1 MSAPVVGRFAP
12 TPSGRLHLG
21 NLLCALIAYLSARS
35 QGGRFLLR
43 IEDLDTPRCPKRLC
57 DAAVSDL
64 AWLGVAWDEPPL
76 VQSERTDVYRRYFDA
91 LDEKGLLYPCFCS
104 RAQLHAA
111 DAPNR
116 GDDMPVYAGTCA
128 HLSPETVAEKLK
140 TRRPAYRLRVPNE
153 TIAVCDRHYGLYQ
166 ENLARDCGDFILRR
180 SDGLFGYQ
188 LAVVVDDALSG
199 VNEIVRG
206 HDILSSTPR
215 QRYLQRLL
223 GFETPAYAHIPLLED
238 AQGRRLAKR
247 DGDTD
252 LSALSKRFTRED
264 ILGMLAYSAG
274 ILPENRPATM
284 EALIGAIYL
293 DGGIEEAGRFIRDH
307 LLKDVE
313 DKSLFYDAKT
323 ILQEMVQSEG
333 NGQLHYKLV
342 RETGPDHNKEFT
354 VETHIGDKAYAV
366 GVGKT
371 KKGAEQVA
379 AYQTILLLK
388 KQQKQ

>member
-1 MSAPVVGRFAP
+1 MIGRFAP

-21 NLLCALIAYLSARS
+21 NLLCAMLAYLSARS
-35 QGGRFLLR
+35 QGGQFLLR
-43 IEDLDTPRCPKRLC
+43 IEDVDIPRCPRALAQQAIDDLRC
-57 DAAVSDL
+57 LGFRWDA
-64 AWLGVAWDEPPL
+64 PPL
-76 VQSERTDVYRRYFDA
+76 YQSARSGVYQDVLNRLRR
-91 LDEKGLLYPCFCS
+91 EGHVYPCFCT

-140 TRRPAYRLRVPNE
+140 TRRPAYRLRVPDE

-284 EALIGAIYL
+284 EALIGAF
-293 DGGIEEAGRFIRDH
+293 DW
-307 LLKDVE
+307 KNVKTE
-313 DKSLFYDAKT
+313 DMRLPPSF
-323 ILQEMVQSEG
+323 Q
-333 NGQLHYKLV
+333 
-342 RETGPDHNKEFT
+342 F
-354 VETHIGDKAYAV
+354 
-366 GVGKT
+366 
-371 KKGAEQVA
+371 A
-379 AYQTILLLK
+379 ARST
-388 KQQKQ
+388 

>member
-1 MSAPVVGRFAP
+1 M
-12 TPSGRLHLG
+12 T
-21 NLLCALIAYLSARS
+21 
-35 QGGRFLLR
+35 GGR
-43 IEDLDTPRCPKRLC
+43 
-57 DAAVSDL
+57 
-64 AWLGVAWDEPPL
+64 
-76 VQSERTDVYRRYFDA
+76 ERD
-91 LDEKGLLYPCFCS
+91 S
-104 RAQLHAA
+104 
-111 DAPNR
+111 
-116 GDDMPVYAGTCA
+116 
-128 HLSPETVAEKLK
+128 
-140 TRRPAYRLRVPNE
+140 
-153 TIAVCDRHYGLYQ
+153 
-166 ENLARDCGDFILRR
+166 
-180 SDGLFGYQ
+180 
-188 LAVVVDDALSG
+188 
-199 VNEIVRG
+199 
-206 HDILSSTPR
+206 ILS
-215 QRYLQRLL
+215 
-223 GFETPAYAHIPLLED
+223 D
-238 AQGRRLAKR
+238 A
-247 DGDTD
+247 
-252 LSALSKRFTRED
+252 F
-264 ILGMLAYSAG
+264 
-274 ILPENRPATM
+274 